1 MLIKINE
8 VKKSVIN
15 QLFSKFGTTK
25 KNIMETITIEV
36 QPNVK
41 EKVIAFLNTFSKSE
55 LHIIEENSPIEEDQ
69 SFIDYR
75 DRLHLAVKK
84 FESGES
90 KSRSLEDLDA
100 YLEKIISEYE
110 N

>member
-1 MLIKINE
+1 
-8 VKKSVIN
+8 
-15 QLFSKFGTTK
+15 
-25 KNIMETITIEV
+25 METITIEF

-41 EKVIAFLNTFSKSE
+41 DKLIAFLNSFSKSE
-55 LHIIEENSPIEEDQ
+55 LHIVEEESPIIEDQ
-69 SFIDYR
+69 SFLKYR
-75 DRLHLAVKK
+75 NRLHLAVNK

-90 KSRSLEDLDA
+90 NSRSLEELDA